1 MKTIVVSCLTSNNL
15 HPIIHGSSCGP
26 TGLMV
31 PNAAIQP
38 LGYLDRFLFFPTSSP
53 SQSVSPNALNVHTHT
68 HTNVPSP
75 FLPPSPPSALSLSLS
90 RLPSPPLP
98 RGLHKY
104 HFILRSR

>member
-15 HPIIHGSSCGP
+15 HPIIHGSSCGS

-68 HTNVPSP
+68 QMYLHP
-75 FLPPSPPSALSLSLS
+75 FFPRPRPQHCLSLSLS
-90 RLPSPPLP
+90 SALPTLAQGAP
-98 RGLHKY
+98 
-104 HFILRSR
+104 